1 MKYILINQCKS
12 MEILFSQNDSKE
24 KNRFSFQCRNKTN
37 QANIFK
43 KTYGIFYYKDFYIK
57 MN

>member
-24 KNRFSFQCRNKTN
+24 KKRGHNLRKRFFLGT
-37 QANIFK
+37 FW
-43 KTYGIFYYKDFYIK
+43 
-57 MN
+57 